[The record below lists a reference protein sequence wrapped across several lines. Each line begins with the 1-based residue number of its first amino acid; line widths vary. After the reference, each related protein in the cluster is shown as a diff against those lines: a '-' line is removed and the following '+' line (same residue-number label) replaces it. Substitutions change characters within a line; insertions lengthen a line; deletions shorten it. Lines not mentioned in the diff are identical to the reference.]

1 MAREQ
6 EVSSS
11 INIPQYKPGP
21 RFEAHKTPDN
31 RLRARLDT
39 EISNEIPQAARLVA
53 PAPSPSPVASPSPA
67 PGPGPNLEET
77 VRSVRTRPEAP
88 LHKPGPPR
96 YIPRPLNPPHQD
108 ISKASQK
115 KGSLLENI
123 FKLPEFKLPWSKDT
137 SDKRQGVESN
147 VEVVPM
153 GVKPQKTDQ
162 VPVHRTN
169 GKEKGPQVY
178 PSAFG
183 GNSAP
188 VTPIEESKENHFLGP
203 RGLKFTKRSAEEE
216 TLDRERRGLN
226 DELGVLSGYQV
237 ISEVD
242 LAFKPSFEDG
252 VGVTVF
258 QGRIMPEEIVYG
270 VCLPATG
277 FSVLFVLLSLLTVIS
292 VLVSGEFLPR
302 LVSHI

>member
-1 MAREQ
+1 M
-6 EVSSS
+6 
-11 INIPQYKPGP
+11 
-21 RFEAHKTPDN
+21 
-31 RLRARLDT
+31 
-39 EISNEIPQAARLVA
+39 
-53 PAPSPSPVASPSPA
+53 A
-67 PGPGPNLEET
+67 PGPGPGPALPAPTEKLEET
-77 VRSVRTRPEAP
+77 VRSVRTRAEAP
-88 LHKPGPPR
+88 QHKPGPPR
-96 YIPRPLNPPHQD
+96 YIPRPLNPPQQD
-108 ISKASQK
+108 ISKASPK
-115 KGSLLENI
+115 AGSLLGSI
-123 FKLPEFKLPWSKDT
+123 FKLPDFKLPWS
-137 SDKRQGVESN
+137 SDERAGVESN

-153 GVKPQKTDQ
+153 GVKPGKTDQ

-203 RGLKFTKRSAEEE
+203 RGLKFTKRSTEEE
-216 TLDRERRGLN
+216 ALERHRRGLN
-226 DELGVLSGYQV
+226 DELGVHSGYQV

-258 QGRIMPEEIVYG
+258 QGRMMPEEIVYG

-292 VLVSGEFLPR
+292 VLVSGKIPSPSVDWAQSNVVML
-302 LVSHI
+302 

>member
-1 MAREQ
+1 M
-6 EVSSS
+6 
-11 INIPQYKPGP
+11 
-21 RFEAHKTPDN
+21 
-31 RLRARLDT
+31 
-39 EISNEIPQAARLVA
+39 
-53 PAPSPSPVASPSPA
+53 
-67 PGPGPNLEET
+67 
-77 VRSVRTRPEAP
+77 RSVRTRAEAP

-96 YIPRPLNPPHQD
+96 YIPRPLNPPQQD

-115 KGSLLENI
+115 KGSLLGSI
-123 FKLPEFKLPWSKDT
+123 FKLPDFKLPWS
-137 SDKRQGVESN
+137 SNNERSGVESN

-153 GVKPQKTDQ
+153 GVKPGKTDQ

-203 RGLKFTKRSAEEE
+203 RGLKFTKRSTEEE
-216 TLDRERRGLN
+216 ALDRHRRGLN
-226 DELGVLSGYQV
+226 DELGVHSGYQV

-292 VLVSGEFLPR
+292 VLVSGEILG
-302 LVSHI
+302 VS

>member
-11 INIPQYKPGP
+11 INLPQYKPGP
-21 RFEAHKTPDN
+21 RFEAHKNPDS

-39 EISNEIPQAARLVA
+39 EISNEIPQPARLVA
-53 PAPSPSPVASPSPA
+53 PAPDPVPDS
-67 PGPGPNLEET
+67 LEET
-77 VRSVRTRPEAP
+77 VRSVRTRAEVPQ
-88 LHKPGPPR
+88 HKAAPPR
-96 YIPRPLNPPHQD
+96 YIPRPLNPPNQD
-108 ISKASQK
+108 LAKASQK
-115 KGSLLENI
+115 QGSLLGSI
-123 FKLPEFKLPWSKDT
+123 FKLPEFKLPWGAKE
-137 SDKRQGVESN
+137 RQSVESN
-147 VEVVPM
+147 VEVVNM
-153 GVKPQKTDQ
+153 GIKTDQ

-203 RGLKFTKRSAEEE
+203 RGLKFTKRSAEDES
-216 TLDRERRGLN
+216 LDRARRGLN

-292 VLVSGEFLPR
+292 VLVSGKLLLSLTP
-302 LVSHI
+302 